1 MSDLPRLPTRGS
13 SSPAPPPPPPP
24 APVQQSHNKYSHRA
38 ASALARFAQPFFS
51 GSRPPSPHGPGV
63 RTEPA
68 AAVRSTRSRSLPGAS
83 QTVTHKTGISI
94 AALDISPQR
103 THAVIGGKEILK
115 TIRVLPDHSS
125 EEFNL
130 RNAIISYSSTHH
142 VGSGLSA
149 RHKDQLTV
157 KDVKWSHGN
166 HEQIIATAVANGRI
180 VLYDLHRTGL
190 EYCRFQGH
198 SRQVHRLAF
207 NPHQPAWLLSG
218 SQDATIRMWDLRA
231 VPTDR
236 GVSVL
241 GSRDQYSGNSD
252 AIRDVRWSP
261 GDGVMF
267 ATASDSGAVQLWD
280 CRKSSGPLLR
290 ITAHD
295 RPCYSVDWHP
305 DGKHIVSGGT
315 DRQVKVW
322 DFSST
327 AERRQ
332 KPIFQFRTPQ
342 AVLNVRW
349 RPPSW
354 SREAEGSGDWQSS
367 QVVTSYDK
375 EDPRIHLWDFRRPHI
390 PFREFDRYDSHA
402 TDLLWHSKDLLWTV
416 GDGGVF
422 TQTDIRY
429 APQVVNQRPTCSVAW
444 SPSGEVIAFAQKRPR
459 RSMLGLSTN
468 EFIGHSAEE
477 ATSGDALSHSPSE
490 EAVID
495 EPLFA
500 SIRPR
505 HSKSSSVRTSKSLGS
520 TPPAAT
526 DLVPILPLERLLSK
540 ITPLALRQAGILGNV
555 DGATMD
561 RETFQYLARQYSP
574 ILGSKLISIHKS
586 SLVPLLDSLTHNAQC
601 AEDASLLKLAQTWR
615 IVKNGIIQELQ
626 ARERQHR
633 EAPEKSTRNVRKNPT
648 KDDPM
653 TEKARAIEDSKQEK
667 IKTRFFKG
675 VIESEAPK
683 HSLSDLES
691 ASNMTTPLAQP
702 LPDSPPDSYDSSN
715 SQFRSLNDA
724 DNIQPLPPS
733 VLSSN
738 QGTMAS
744 NGWSSLS
751 DIDHRPIHQFQ
762 HRESNESENIRI
774 PSDSSPKNGRR
785 GSLADEI
792 EEEPRSAP
800 LAIAGRA
807 DWHARSRPRL
817 TKQLSEVDEFDQ
829 KLEDKRAA
837 IRDYKY
843 FPKRLLSLESHAES
857 TKPSFYR
864 HESSESFPM
873 FSASTTS
880 SHPSKSPAASFTS
893 AARLYH
899 TPEGEAVGNGH
910 EVSRNEAL
918 MRTRS
923 DSVLTTSSLAEESFN
938 DDELFDE
945 SPNGHG
951 HHHLDRP
958 STPPP
963 LLKESTPLKRFQE
976 EDLTTTIDGSSAQIL
991 PNPLAGLSRI
1001 TLPILSDQDSNNPWS
1016 AELLL
1021 REAIR
1026 HYLSSTHV
1034 DIQSAAHL
1042 LQKLHV
1048 VFEDC
1053 ESVLPSEES
1062 EAIFK
1067 AYNESLT
1074 RQSMYIEAAELRLL
1088 CVPSYPA
1095 VYEYAQ
1101 GDTYMNVFCFRCKR
1115 PYENPKADNS
1125 RCHRCDTPQDPCTIC
1140 MSLDPPPEWVAEL
1153 SLTNNAV
1160 YDADSEATTHMF
1172 SSSHSSFRI
1181 EPVPTSGLHIDEH
1194 PTIPEPYQRIRPK
1207 GAALWTWCQGCGHG
1221 GHLACI
1227 STWLNDLSVSE
1238 GGCATPGC
1246 MHDCGPGPRRD
1257 QNRAF
1262 LLEESKKRD
1271 SASRKAG
1278 LGFVKRDTWTRGES
1292 KAVEKVRGMLG
1303 VGAAVGNSVGTGS
1316 ASTTGT
1322 TLTTSVAPSGTSSNM
1337 MSSPKKVRLVT
1348 PSEQEKPLRGGSART
1363 SVG

>member
-1 MSDLPRLPTRGS
+1 MMSDQPQKPTRGS

-24 APVQQSHNKYSHRA
+24 APVHQSHNNKYSNRA

-51 GSRPPSPHGPGV
+51 GSRPPSPHASGV
-63 RTEPA
+63 RTDSSA
-68 AAVRSTRSRSLPGAS
+68 AIRSSKSRSLPGAS

-142 VGSGLSA
+142 VGGGLSA

-157 KDVKWSHGN
+157 KDVKWSHGLYD
-166 HEQIIATAVANGRI
+166 QIIATAVANGRI
-180 VLYDLHRTGL
+180 VVYDLQRTGL
-190 EYCRFQGH
+190 EFCRFQGH

-218 SQDATIRMWDLRA
+218 SQDATIRMWDLRT
-231 VPTDR
+231 VPADR
-236 GVSVL
+236 GVSVC
-241 GSRDQYSGNSD
+241 GSRDQYTGNSD

-267 ATASDSGAVQLWD
+267 ATATDSGAVQLWD
-280 CRKSSGPLLR
+280 CRKPSGPLLR

-305 DGKHIVSGGT
+305 DGKHLVSGGT

-332 KPIFQFRTPQ
+332 KPTFQFRTPQ

-354 SREAEGSGDWQSS
+354 SRELEGSGNWQSS

-390 PFREFDRYDSHA
+390 PFREFDRHDSHA

-444 SPSGEVIAFAQKRPR
+444 SPSGEVVAFAQRRPR
-459 RSMLGLSTN
+459 RSILGLSTN
-468 EFIGHSAEE
+468 EFIGHLGEE
-477 ATSGDALSHSPSE
+477 DTSGEMLSQSPPDDIT
-490 EAVID
+490 VD

-526 DLVPILPLERLLSK
+526 NIVPILPLERLLSRA
-540 ITPLALRQAGILGNV
+540 TPLGLRQTGMLGSV
-555 DGATMD
+555 GGATMD
-561 RETFQYLARQYSP
+561 RETFRYLAHQYSP
-574 ILGSKLISIHKS
+574 LLQGGLHGVRADIL
-586 SLVPLLDSLTHNAQC
+586 PQLLDSLNHNARC
-601 AEDASLLKLAQTWR
+601 AENISLLKLAQTWR
-615 IVKNGIIQELQ
+615 IMNYAILQELQ
-626 ARERQHR
+626 AREREQR
-633 EAPEKSTRNVRKNPT
+633 QSPEKASRSVKKKSS
-648 KDDPM
+648 KDDPI
-653 TEKARAIEDSKQEK
+653 TEARNLDDGRHEK
-667 IKTRFFKG
+667 MKSRFFKG

-702 LPDSPPDSYDSSN
+702 LPDSPPGSYDSPN

-724 DNIQPLPPS
+724 EDIQPLPPS

-738 QGTMAS
+738 QDTMAS
-744 NGWSSLS
+744 NAWSSMS
-751 DIDHRPIHQFQ
+751 DVDSRPIHQFQ
-762 HRESNESENIRI
+762 QLESNDSEGART
-774 PSDSSPKNGRR
+774 SDSPLFDLSR
-785 GSLADEI
+785 GSIPNVA
-792 EEEPRSAP
+792 EEEQRSAP
-800 LAIAGRA
+800 LAIVGKT
-807 DWHARSRPRL
+807 DWHVPRRPRL
-817 TKQLSEVDEFDQ
+817 TKQISEVDEFDQ

-857 TKPSFYR
+857 AKPGFYR

-880 SHPSKSPAASFTS
+880 SHPSKSPATSFIS
-893 AARLYH
+893 AAKLYN
-899 TPEGEAVGNGH
+899 TPEGEVMGNGH
-910 EVSRNEAL
+910 DVTTRNETL
-918 MRTRS
+918 LRTRS
-923 DSVLTTSSLAEESFN
+923 DSILTTSSMSEEGFQAEE
-938 DDELFDE
+938 LFEE
-945 SPNGHG
+945 SPANHS
-951 HHHLDRP
+951 HLHLDRP

-963 LLKESTPLKRFQE
+963 LLKESTPLKFRGQE
-976 EDLTTTIDGSSAQIL
+976 DEHLAFEPAAIDDASNHALTELGD
-991 PNPLAGLSRI
+991 GLSHVSI
-1001 TLPILSDQDSNNPWS
+1001 PLTSDQSSNNPWS
-1016 AELLL
+1016 AEMLL

-1026 HYLSSTHV
+1026 HYHSSTHV

-1042 LQKLHV
+1042 LQKLHIL
-1048 VFEDC
+1048 FEDC
-1053 ESVLPSEES
+1053 ESILPSEES

-1067 AYNESLT
+1067 AYNENLM
-1074 RQSMYIEAAELRLL
+1074 RQSMYIGAAELRLL
-1088 CVPSYPA
+1088 CVPSYPT

-1101 GDTYMNVFCFRCKR
+1101 GDTYMNVFCITCKR
-1115 PYENPKADNS
+1115 PYENPKTDNT
-1125 RCHRCDTPQDPCTIC
+1125 RCYRCNTPQEPCSIC
-1140 MSLDPPPEWVAEL
+1140 MSLDPPAEWVAEQSVSPVDASLDLNSDVTSHL
-1153 SLTNNAV
+1153 S
-1160 YDADSEATTHMF
+1160 SF
-1172 SSSHSSFRI
+1172 HSSLKTNPIPTSELQRI
-1181 EPVPTSGLHIDEH
+1181 EGIRSETYQPT
-1194 PTIPEPYQRIRPK
+1194 RPK
-1207 GAALWTWCQGCGHG
+1207 GTTLWSWCQGCGHG

-1227 STWLNDLSVSE
+1227 STWLKDFDVSE

-1246 MHDCGPGPRRD
+1246 MHDCGPGPRREH
-1257 QNRAF
+1257 NRNV
-1262 LLEESKKRD
+1262 LLEESKRRD

-1303 VGAAVGNSVGTGS
+1303 VGASTGS
-1316 ASTTGT
+1316 ASTTT
-1322 TLTTSVAPSGTSSNM
+1322 TMTTSIAPSGTSSNI

-1348 PSEQEKPLRGGSART
+1348 PGEQEKPPRSGSART
-1363 SVG
+1363 SIG